1 MPVCLLL
8 WKTPFFVC
16 QFKQSK
22 LKFCHLSKVEC
33 QYQHSL
39 KCSCSPEGKL
49 SRNLIQWIPYSAM
62 KVLLVVEVATI
73 TANPEY
79 VLCARIRIMCWK
91 PETEDSSQYIDCS
104 ALGYR
109 LVWTSRGKQFSL
121 QRHRSFRSLPVCTI
135 VYHVGTQCSPVLPES
150 SHRQTST
157 GTACSRWFCPLS
169 GGQGDLKHQTNWV

>member
-91 PETEDSSQYIDCS
+91 PETEFFTIYWLLSI
-104 ALGYR
+104 R
-109 LVWTSRGKQFSL
+109 LQVGMDQQGKTVLTAAAQVLSEFACL
-121 QRHRSFRSLPVCTI
+121 YYCVPCGNT
-135 VYHVGTQCSPVLPES
+135 VLPRSPWIEPQANQHGYS
-150 SHRQTST
+150 MFQMILPSLWRP
-157 GTACSRWFCPLS
+157 RWS
-169 GGQGDLKHQTNWV
+169 